1 VIILKRAKI
10 YYCPQCNERMIGL
23 WIKLHRKS
31 CKNFIRVPYVY
42 CPECD
47 LIKSVDNEDE
57 SIIVEKMYKYI
68 KN

>member
-1 VIILKRAKI
+1 
-10 YYCPQCNERMIGL
+10 MIGL

-42 CPECD
+42 CSECD